1 MMFVPFLGV
10 LFGIVVILALF
21 PIALIAGLVEIVLRK
36 SSTTY

>member
-10 LFGIVVILALF
+10 LFGVVVIIALL
-21 PIALIAGLVEIVLRK
+21 PIALIVGLLEIVLRK